1 VTRLEALWWEAAPAP
16 WPVRAALAAGE
27 LAFRAGAAA
36 RSSLYAAGL
45 LRTARAEAPVLS
57 VGNLAVG
64 GAGKTPAALAL
75 AGRLAG
81 RGRRVALLSR
91 GYGARRSDARVVS
104 DGRRVLL
111 GADEAGDEPA
121 LLARRLPGVAVL
133 CGPRRAE
140 VARLAVD
147 ALGADALVLDD
158 GFQHRALHRD
168 LDLVVLDAVDPAGNG
183 RLLPR
188 GPNREGLA
196 ALSRANLAWL
206 SRADEAAPAALDALR
221 ARARAATGRSA
232 VEAAYAVSDVLDGA
246 LSGSRGPEALRG
258 RRVLLLCA
266 LARPDGFRRTLR
278 RLGAEVVGERIFRDH
293 HAFTAAEL
301 RDVLAAAE
309 RAGAELVATTE
320 KDAVR
325 LPPELARDPRWAV
338 VRIEARITAGAE
350 VLDAMLDEVLARWPA
365 RGGAP

>member
-1 VTRLEALWWEAAPAP
+1 M
-16 WPVRAALAAGE
+16 RAALAAGE

-36 RSSLYAAGL
+36 RGSLYASGL
-45 LRTARAEAPVLS
+45 LRGARVAAPVVS

-81 RGRRVALLSR
+81 RGRKVALLSR
-91 GYGARRSDARVVS
+91 GYGARRRDARVVS

-111 GADEAGDEPA
+111 GTADAGDEPA

-133 CGPRRAE
+133 CGPRRTE
-140 VARLAVD
+140 VARLAVG

-158 GFQHRALHRD
+158 GFQHRALARD

-196 ALSRANLAWL
+196 ALSRAHLAWL
-206 SRADEAAPAALDALR
+206 SRADEAEPGALDALR
-221 ARARAATGRSA
+221 ARVRAATGRPP
-232 VEAAYAVSDVLDGA
+232 VEARYAVSDVVDGA
-246 LSGSRGPEALRG
+246 LSGSRGPGALRG

-266 LARPDGFRRTLR
+266 LARPDGFRRTLA
-278 RLGAEVVGERIFRDH
+278 RLGAEVVAERVFRDH
-293 HAFTAAEL
+293 HPFTAAEL
-301 RDVLAAAE
+301 SDVLAGAA
-309 RAGAELVATTE
+309 RARAELVATTE

-325 LPPELARDPRWAV
+325 LPPELARDERWAV
-338 VRIEARITAGAE
+338 VRIDAELTAGAE
-350 VLDAMLDEVLARWPA
+350 VLDALLDEVLARWPA
-365 RGGAP
+365 RGGTP